1 MTTVVQNQDETGEL
15 CPYAPYLVPTLR
27 PPRLT
32 RREKRKYDKILMG
45 FLPIARNDVF
55 RRRNMFSQI
64 VNAFAPQI
72 EGAPAHDERLYE
84 LSEMQ
89 VLCQPNSNV
98 LSICEQGETEIHEW
112 TLLDKEATKRT
123 IQDGKETASEVFKVL
138 PGDRDFMLN
147 LLTRF
152 YTERSKCEFDKFGIT
167 IEEEEDDLH
176 DWPFLTS
183 INTKE
188 VVLKLPSS
196 MVTITDRL
204 NNFLLTLI
212 TYPLQ
217 KSFLECSPELFYE
230 ICKRKILPSPKLWL
244 SFTSFDY
251 DAVKVNTSK
260 WLHLT
265 CTKKTIR
272 LNEFQKVFELYA
284 DPDKNGWH
292 FEIEMPHIKE
302 EMIVITQLTSN
313 SKRGFSKR
321 KYQEKVA
328 ASKKLENNLEVV
340 AYFNDS
346 ESVWIVETVKFESKE
361 LTPEPPIL
369 EVSSPKPKEKIT
381 QEPNAFRFFKSV
393 ILDFKEFKLT
403 CDGQQEKYKSEFDAQ
418 KALKEL
424 LEECPKYHI
433 KSMVIIGTYILF
445 CRSPLLSVSKLT
457 LLYEDPHMFSF
468 FTPFRHCRF
477 EKLTVSTEDCLEN
490 FPSFTTQAKKFIA
503 LDKTPIEPEVEEPP
517 KTTVEP
523 EVEEPPKKRAKNEN
537 LKECSLEPTNT
548 SASHCSPESAQTRR
562 SSRRTTKRT
571 RKPTPE
577 ASSNETPRR
586 KSRRSIAKRETTPS
600 PPESTSPPMAVS
612 PKDSPKESTR
622 ERSPRERSSSTTSSR
637 RTRSRTRCRAP
648 SRSVTPPQTPPRH
661 HRSRLPTPIISSRSP
676 SPFSRDLAAAIALS
690 LEPQNNHVP
699 SVYRRTTRPPLDY
712 NYIPYFSSRY
722 VPEPIFVDPILIEC
736 CSYKLEP
743 VRSQRYDP
751 FEVRLS
757 FSSPPARYSSP
768 FETNRYQ
775 NDWPEPHML
784 AAEYNTI
791 EYQDDFENLPG
802 PSSMY

>member
-15 CPYAPYLVPTLR
+15 CPYAPYLVPNLQ

-55 RRRNMFSQI
+55 TRRNIFSQI
-64 VNAFAPQI
+64 VHALEPHI

-89 VLCQPNSNV
+89 VVCQPTSNV

-112 TLLDKEATKRT
+112 TLQDKEATKRT
-123 IQDGKETASEVFKVL
+123 ITDGEETASEVFKVL

-167 IEEEEDDLH
+167 LEEEENDLH

-188 VVLKLPSS
+188 LVLKLPPS
-196 MVTITDRL
+196 MVSITDRL
-204 NNFLLTLI
+204 EKFLLTLI

-217 KSFLECSPELFYE
+217 KTFLECSPELFYE
-230 ICKRKILPSPKLWL
+230 ISKRKILPTPKLWL

-251 DAVKVNTSK
+251 NAVKVNTAK

-284 DPDKNGWH
+284 DPSKNGWH

-313 SKRGFSKR
+313 SRNGFSKR

-328 ASKKLENNLEVV
+328 ASKKLGNDLEVV

-346 ESVWIVETVKFESKE
+346 ESVWIVKTGKFESKE
-361 LTPEPPIL
+361 VTPEPPIL
-369 EVSSPKPKEKIT
+369 EVSIPKPKVKVT
-381 QEPNAFRFFKSV
+381 LDPNGFRFFKSV
-393 ILDFKEFKLT
+393 ILDFVEFKLT
-403 CDGQQEKYKSEFDAQ
+403 CDGEQEKYKSEFDAQ

-445 CRSPLLSVSKLT
+445 CRSPLLSVSELT

-477 EKLTVSTEDCLEN
+477 DKLTVSTEECLEN
-490 FPSFTTQAKKFIA
+490 YPSFTTQAKKFIA
-503 LDKTPIEPEVEEPP
+503 LDKTPIEPEVDEPP
-517 KTTVEP
+517 SKTPAET
-523 EVEEPPKKRAKNEN
+523 EVEEPPKKRAKSGSE
-537 LKECSLEPTNT
+537 EDCSLEPTNT
-548 SASHCSPESAQTRR
+548 STSHCSPESAGTRR

-577 ASSNETPRR
+577 ASFNETPRR
-586 KSRRSIAKRETTPS
+586 KSRRSTTKREATPPP
-600 PPESTSPPMAVS
+600 PPESTSPPMGVS
-612 PKDSPKESTR
+612 PKDSPKESPR
-622 ERSPRERSSSTTSSR
+622 EHTPRERSTSTTSSR

-648 SRSVTPPQTPPRH
+648 SRSVTPPQTLPRR

-690 LEPQNNHVP
+690 LEPQNNHIP
-699 SVYRRTTRPPLDY
+699 DVYRRTPRPPLDY
-712 NYIPYFSSRY
+712 STFHTSPLVMFLNQYFL
-722 VPEPIFVDPILIEC
+722 ILSTSNVALI
-736 CSYKLEP
+736 
-743 VRSQRYDP
+743 
-751 FEVRLS
+751 
-757 FSSPPARYSSP
+757 
-768 FETNRYQ
+768 
-775 NDWPEPHML
+775 H
-784 AAEYNTI
+784 
-791 EYQDDFENLPG
+791 
-802 PSSMY
+802 